1 MTDTGGRRTWFG
13 LGRRPRLPAY
23 LRPGGVKRPRAR
35 VRKPKSLRVRRGKR
49 LKGLEEF
56 EQPEFVGR
64 MARVERRKKVEWWAL
79 VAVAFVVGGSIGWWL
94 I

>member
-1 MTDTGGRRTWFG
+1 
-13 LGRRPRLPAY
+13 
-23 LRPGGVKRPRAR
+23 
-35 VRKPKSLRVRRGKR
+35 LRVRRGKR